1 MLIKGT
7 IIQSISGFYYIEAAD
22 AVYECKARGNF
33 RKNNLSPLVG
43 DTVDFEMNGERGTVV
58 KIYDRKNFLIRPPV
72 ANIDILFIVASAD
85 KPRPNLFIIDKLTA
99 FAVYHNIR
107 PVIVFSKT
115 DLSDV
120 SQYVDIYE
128 KAGFTVITCSA
139 LTGEGFDEFRELVK
153 DKICAFTGNSGVGK
167 SSILNAMLPELK
179 LETNEISDKLGRGR
193 HTTRSVKLYKMLG
206 GYIADTPGFSSV
218 DFETNGEKIFKDELP
233 DCFPEFSQ
241 FVENCKFSLSCSH
254 TADKGCAVVD
264 AVKNGLIPSERH
276 ESYCKMYEEVKSL
289 KKWEL

>member
-1 MLIKGT
+1 MLIKGI

-33 RKNNLSPLVG
+33 RKNNMSPLVG
-43 DTVDFEMNGERGTVV
+43 DAVDFEMNGDRGTVV

-99 FAVYHNIR
+99 FAVYHNIK

-115 DLSDV
+115 DLCDV
-120 SQYVDIYE
+120 SQYAEIYE
-128 KAGFTVITCSA
+128 KAGFSVITCSSQ
-139 LTGEGFDEFRELVK
+139 TGEGFDDFKELVNG
-153 DKICAFTGNSGVGK
+153 KICAFTGNSGVGK
-167 SSILNAMLPELK
+167 SSILNALLPELK
-179 LETNEISDKLGRGR
+179 LETNEISDKLGRGK
-193 HTTRSVKLYKMLG
+193 HTTRSVTLYKMLG
-206 GYIADTPGFSSV
+206 GYIADTPGFSSI
-218 DFETNGEKIFKDELP
+218 DFETNGEKIFKDDLP
-233 DCFPEFSQ
+233 DCFPEFGQ
-241 FVENCKFSLSCSH
+241 FTENCKFSLSCSH
-254 TADKGCAVVD
+254 TADKGCAVVE
-264 AVKNGLIPSERH
+264 AVKNGLIPRERH